1 MALALSTTSQEEAR
15 TTAVIALRLIDKHKL
30 LEQPA
35 PQRAPSRGVSW
46 SGPGSVAWEEF
57 MRATAAAAP
66 PQPKPRPWNPAEHK
80 RAEAPPGYK
89 WTTVPRIGR
98 ARCLHCGASCT
109 AGEHVMLWSGHGFIH
124 EACWPLAEPT
134 L

>member
-1 MALALSTTSQEEAR
+1 MARAARFEWRGVLVNDPLARARALMALALSTTSQEEAR

-89 WTTVPRIGR
+89 WTTVPR
-98 ARCLHCGASCT
+98 
-109 AGEHVMLWSGHGFIH
+109 
-124 EACWPLAEPT
+124 
-134 L
+134 